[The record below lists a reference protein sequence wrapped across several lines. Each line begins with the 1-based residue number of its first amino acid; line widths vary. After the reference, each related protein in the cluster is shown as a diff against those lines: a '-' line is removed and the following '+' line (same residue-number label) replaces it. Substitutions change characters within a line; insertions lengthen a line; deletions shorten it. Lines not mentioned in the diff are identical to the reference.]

1 MIAYCYRTGVVEVTD
16 EVKAPEGSL
25 ELFRGPHRKV
35 LRLIADTT
43 ENKQIP
49 GMDKSTGLTEDYRIL
64 TDYLE
69 RLKEAD
75 SPLITVSELTLEAI
89 AAEVATDEA

>member
-1 MIAYCYRTGVVEVTD
+1 MIAYCYRTGLVEVTD
-16 EVKAPEGSL
+16 GTQIPEGAL

-49 GMDKSTGLTEDYRIL
+49 GMDKSTGLTEDFRIL
-64 TDYLE
+64 MDYLE
-69 RLKEAD
+69 RLREID
-75 SPLITVSELTLEAI
+75 SPLITVNELTMADIGE
-89 AAEVATDEA
+89 EVATDEA